1 MIEFFGS
8 ALITFLVIIDP
19 PGCAP
24 IFASLTRGA
33 TAVQRR
39 SMALRSTVIAWAILI
54 FFALLGKPLLHA
66 LGISL
71 ASFRIAGGIMLFFI
85 AIDMVFERR
94 TERREK
100 RAEAIERSPEVEDI
114 SVFPMAMPMIA
125 GPGSIAS
132 AMLWVSRAD
141 SAINVA
147 VVLAAI
153 TTVMV
158 MTLITLLAAGPL
170 MRLIGDKV
178 EAAITRILGVILA
191 ALAAQFVID
200 GLEAELP
207 ARSRLTG

>member
-1 MIEFFGS
+1 MIELFGS

-33 TAVQRR
+33 SPIQRR
-39 SMALRSTVIAWAILI
+39 SMALRSTVIAWAVLM

-100 RAEAIERSPEVEDI
+100 RAEAIEKSPEVEDI

-141 SAINVA
+141 DPLRVA
-147 VVLAAI
+147 VVLGAI

-158 MTLITLLAAGPL
+158 MTLVTLLAAGPL

-200 GLEAELP
+200 GLKQSFPHVLA
-207 ARSRLTG
+207 